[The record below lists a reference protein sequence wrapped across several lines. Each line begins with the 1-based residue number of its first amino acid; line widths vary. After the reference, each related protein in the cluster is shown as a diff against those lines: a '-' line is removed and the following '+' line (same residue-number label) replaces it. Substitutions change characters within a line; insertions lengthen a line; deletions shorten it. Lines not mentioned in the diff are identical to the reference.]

1 MPRRRVVITG
11 LGVLAPNGCGKEA
24 FWQACLQGR
33 SGVRPITRFAAGNFS
48 TRIAGQI
55 PDFSPAAFGLTPIEC
70 RFLDRGT
77 QLAVAAANL
86 ALDDAGLRGAE
97 LEHVPRESIGVYIGT
112 AMASVQEGERLWGKA
127 TGDGAHAPRI
137 PPEGIDP
144 SAFILS
150 CMPSAVI
157 ASHHGL
163 RGPCLTI
170 GTGCSAGA
178 DAIGQAFWQ
187 IQEGTAERMLAGGSD
202 SPLSPGGLTVFS
214 AMHALS
220 THNDE
225 PERASRPYEARRDGF
240 VLSEGSAVLLLE
252 ERALALARGAYV
264 YAEIRTYVTNNN
276 AYHMAT
282 LPKDGAPLQA
292 LLQQALESSHLSP
305 EQLGY
310 INSHGS
316 STVSNDLAETIA
328 YKTFFGARAYQ
339 IPISSTKSLIGHTQG
354 AASAIEAL
362 VTVLALD
369 RQLLPPTINLEVP
382 DPCCDL
388 DYVPNVARAAD
399 ANQPL
404 RFALSHSSGFGGINT
419 ALVLARNDALDEASA
434 ASPQGQ
440 TANPAARLRRRVVIT
455 GVGVVA
461 PNGIGK
467 AAFWTAVCAGRS
479 VMGPPVRHY
488 DMERPLQCVGEIKN
502 FRAEDYIDRKLVK
515 RTDRM
520 SHFALIAARE
530 ALLDAGLE
538 LERENSL
545 RIGAVIANTLA
556 GVEYVTEQMKRLYQ
570 LGPNF
575 MSAHTALAWLH
586 VANVGRVSV
595 HYGLKGYCKVPI
607 NDTCGGLDALGQ
619 GYQAIRRDAA
629 DILIAGGTEAPLSP
643 FVLCMLD
650 ATPAFHRKGDP
661 PCYRPFDLRADGLL
675 IAEGAGICIL
685 EEYEHAIRRGAHIY
699 AEIVGYAQTC
709 APGDLTPYS
718 IPDSAAYIRAL
729 ELALAQAEMPT
740 NEIAC
745 VFPDGRAIPAW
756 DAIETAAL
764 SEFFGSQFDSLPCT
778 VPRTQFGHTLSAAG
792 AIDTI
797 CALLTLKEHLVP
809 PTINCETPNPHHYPP
824 GLVRERNAALRF
836 SSQGGLVCARG
847 LGGSHAVLALKSMW
861 PSTRQD
867 LPS

>member
-1 MPRRRVVITG
+1 M
-11 LGVLAPNGCGKEA
+11 
-24 FWQACLQGR
+24 
-33 SGVRPITRFAAGNFS
+33 
-48 TRIAGQI
+48 
-55 PDFSPAAFGLTPIEC
+55 
-70 RFLDRGT
+70 
-77 QLAVAAANL
+77 
-86 ALDDAGLRGAE
+86 
-97 LEHVPRESIGVYIGT
+97 
-112 AMASVQEGERLWGKA
+112 
-127 TGDGAHAPRI
+127 
-137 PPEGIDP
+137 
-144 SAFILS
+144 
-150 CMPSAVI
+150 
-157 ASHHGL
+157 
-163 RGPCLTI
+163 
-170 GTGCSAGA
+170 
-178 DAIGQAFWQ
+178 
-187 IQEGTAERMLAGGSD
+187 
-202 SPLSPGGLTVFS
+202 
-214 AMHALS
+214 
-220 THNDE
+220 
-225 PERASRPYEARRDGF
+225 
-240 VLSEGSAVLLLE
+240 
-252 ERALALARGAYV
+252 
-264 YAEIRTYVTNNN
+264 
-276 AYHMAT
+276 
-282 LPKDGAPLQA
+282 
-292 LLQQALESSHLSP
+292 
-305 EQLGY
+305 
-310 INSHGS
+310 
-316 STVSNDLAETIA
+316 
-328 YKTFFGARAYQ
+328 
-339 IPISSTKSLIGHTQG
+339 
-354 AASAIEAL
+354 
-362 VTVLALD
+362 
-369 RQLLPPTINLEVP
+369 
-382 DPCCDL
+382 
-388 DYVPNVARAAD
+388 
-399 ANQPL
+399 
-404 RFALSHSSGFGGINT
+404 
-419 ALVLARNDALDEASA
+419 
-434 ASPQGQ
+434 
-440 TANPAARLRRRVVIT
+440 
-455 GVGVVA
+455 
-461 PNGIGK
+461 
-467 AAFWTAVCAGRS
+467 
-479 VMGPPVRHY
+479 
-488 DMERPLQCVGEIKN
+488 
-502 FRAEDYIDRKLVK
+502 
-515 RTDRM
+515 
-520 SHFALIAARE
+520 
-530 ALLDAGLE
+530 
-538 LERENSL
+538 
-545 RIGAVIANTLA
+545 IANTLA